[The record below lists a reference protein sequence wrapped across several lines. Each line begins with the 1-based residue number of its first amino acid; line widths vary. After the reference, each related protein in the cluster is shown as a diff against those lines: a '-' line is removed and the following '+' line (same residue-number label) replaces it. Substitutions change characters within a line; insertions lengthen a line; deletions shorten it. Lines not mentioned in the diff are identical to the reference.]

1 MLTAR
6 YDFAAVIIPNS
17 ATLPSGRVIVAGGYG
32 TAGTVI
38 PAATASENLNVGGNP
53 AFQWSYI
60 TGFTPR
66 AQLQMV
72 VLNILSAELIL
83 ATGGI
88 GAGNIPVNTAQT
100 FSYRPVGQAWVATTS
115 MVTARNYHQMVTL
128 QDGRALVA
136 GIPAPLDSYPSG
148 A

>member
-1 MLTAR
+1 
-6 YDFAAVIIPNS
+6 
-17 ATLPSGRVIVAGGYG
+17 
-32 TAGTVI
+32 
-38 PAATASENLNVGGNP
+38 
-53 AFQWSYI
+53 
-60 TGFTPR
+60 
-66 AQLQMV
+66 MV